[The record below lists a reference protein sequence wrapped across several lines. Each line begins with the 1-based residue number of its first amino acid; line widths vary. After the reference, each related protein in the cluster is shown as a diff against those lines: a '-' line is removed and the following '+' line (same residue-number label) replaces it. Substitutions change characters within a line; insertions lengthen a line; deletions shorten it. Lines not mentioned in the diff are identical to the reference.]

1 MGKKLLGVT
10 LALFFCMTACA
21 FQSKATVLTLTE
33 EGKPVLEYSVS
44 PNFKARL
51 KFRLKYRGDAQKYAE
66 KEDIRELIGNFTE
79 EAEKVYA
86 AREFRETEPKVQ
98 FDSGKFTYTEGSCG
112 VCVNR
117 ESTLKGI
124 LSGYH
129 LGKNC
134 VVEIKKE
141 TLTPK
146 ETVESVKA
154 RTKLMGEFTTVY
166 ESSSSERKENVKIAA
181 NRLNN
186 FCIGVGEKLSFNAV
200 VGNRTEENGF
210 RKAPV
215 IEYGQY
221 TDGVGGGVCQVSTT
235 LYNAALKAGLKVE
248 KVQHHSLPVHYV
260 PPSFDAMVSEYSD
273 LILEND
279 TPFPVY
285 LWTEAD
291 GQELKAHFYGLPKY
305 GQNTVK
311 LVSVVLEELETEEYE
326 RRETEGIT
334 EETVLRPPKKGLISE
349 GFVEVYRDGVLIS
362 RTKVRKDKY
371 LTQKGIILVPKE
383 NPDEK
388 EPAA

>member
-1 MGKKLLGVT
+1 MGIAF
-10 LALFFCMTACA
+10 ALFFCMTAFA
-21 FQSKATVLTLTE
+21 FQQKATVLTLHEDGTH
-33 EGKPVLEYSVS
+33 VLEYAVS
-44 PNFKARL
+44 PAFKTRFKL
-51 KFRLKYRGDAQKYAE
+51 RWKYRGDAQKYAE
-66 KEDIRELIGNFTE
+66 KEDVKDLIGDFQE
-79 EAEKVYA
+79 EAEKIY
-86 AREFRETEPKVQ
+86 RSQEFRAIEPKVQ
-98 FDSGKFTYTEGSCG
+98 FDSGEFTYSEGSCG
-112 VCVNR
+112 VRIDR
-117 ESTLKGI
+117 ESTLKQ
-124 LSGYH
+124 LLQGYRF
-129 LGKNC
+129 GKNC
-134 VVEIKKE
+134 AAEMKKE

-154 RTKLMGEFTTVY
+154 RTRLMGEFTTEY
-166 ESSSSERKENVKIAA
+166 ATSSSERKENVKIAA
-181 NRLNN
+181 GRLNN
-186 FCIGVGEKLSFNAV
+186 FCIGVGEKLSFNEI
-200 VGNRTEENGF
+200 VGNRTEANGF

-235 LYNAALKAGLKVE
+235 LYNAALLAGLKVE

-291 GQELKAHFYGLPKY
+291 GKELKAHFYGLPKY
-305 GQNTVK
+305 GKNTVK

-349 GFVEVYRDGVLIS
+349 GFVEVYRDGELVS

-371 LTQKGIILVPKE
+371 LTQKGIILIPKI
-383 NPDEK
+383 DTAEK
-388 EPAA
+388 ESAVA